1 MGGKSTRRTGC
12 GKTSGTRRTGCGK
25 TSGTR
30 RTGFKASGTWTP
42 TTTDGT
48 RTPVTTDG
56 TRTPATDGARL
67 TATYVTKRVTTGI
80 MARVMTGIMA
90 RVAAGVIAMIVA
102 AAMLFTPMIASAS
115 GPLSLK
121 VIGNIDF
128 RKYDNVSLRGMSRD
142 GSVAIVRAS
151 ASSDDDGTYFMVTP
165 KDTSITE
172 LDDSNDDYPVISTD
186 TKHVYY
192 IDGDQSVRMVDV
204 ASKKITTLNYMDDD
218 SAGSSSSDDSDD
230 DSDYSDDSDDAPSVQ
245 YANGNRLLVKYTDH
259 YGVGDIARHKMLST
273 LKVDEDG
280 ASTMATDSDLSHV
293 YVLNIPSDVSSSTLK
308 TYDAG
313 SGDVVSTMQAAIPE
327 DSVPSS
333 FNPDSGTTSFLFGGF
348 GGGTLLAYIYY
359 FGDATGPNG
368 PHIYRIDSKTGDMTT
383 FSSHRNSLVTANL
396 DYMMLAEDE
405 SGDVNQQLS
414 VYDVKDRNA
423 VSSLTVKSI
432 TTGKTIHSVTDR
444 DTIRKIL
451 KPLADPDEYPD
462 RYTPAYLSS
471 DGRYLVEAT
480 ASSLKRSEFSLL
492 DTASG
497 TLSTVM
503 PPESDTIA
511 LGDDGID
518 SLMLSADSGTMLAV
532 TGIKDKQSS
541 ESSYGRRIVVYDTG
555 IGGDAWTRPKTW
567 IMVGIG
573 AAVAVAAIVVII
585 IVARQVR
592 RRRRATAGVAGT
604 GMPPLPGAAAQPAT
618 TGHPVPLVPAP
629 VPQPGRTVPAVPRPA
644 APPAPSVPPSPQAW
658 PSVPAVPQPTA
669 PLPSV
674 PQPAQPE
681 RPRFCPQCGAPVA
694 DDDTRFCTRCGRQL
708 FSS

>member
-1 MGGKSTRRTGC
+1 MTAAIDATR
-12 GKTSGTRRTGCGK
+12 
-25 TSGTR
+25 
-30 RTGFKASGTWTP
+30 
-42 TTTDGT
+42 TTTT
-48 RTPVTTDG
+48 
-56 TRTPATDGARL
+56 
-67 TATYVTKRVTTGI
+67 RVT
-80 MARVMTGIMA
+80 ARVAERDTKHAAA

-128 RKYDNVSLRGMSRD
+128 RKYEKVSIRQWSRD

-151 ASSDDDGTYFMVTP
+151 DSSDDGTYFMVTP
-165 KDTSITE
+165 KDASITK

-186 TKHVYY
+186 AKHVYY
-192 IDGDQSVRMVDV
+192 IDDDQSVRMVDV

-218 SAGSSSSDDSDD
+218 SAGSSSSDDDSDYSDD
-230 DSDYSDDSDDAPSVQ
+230 DSDYSDDDSDYSDDDSDDSDDAPSVWH
-245 YANGNRLLVKYTDH
+245 ANGNRLVVAYSDH

-280 ASTMATDSDLSHV
+280 ASTMAMNSDLSHL
-293 YVLNIPSDVSSSTLK
+293 YVLNIPSGASSSTLK

-333 FNPDSGTTSFLFGGF
+333 FDPDSGTTSFLFGGF

-359 FGDATGPNG
+359 FGDVTGPDG
-368 PHIYRIDSKTGDMTT
+368 PYVYRIDSKTGDVTT
-383 FSSHRNSLVTANL
+383 ISNHRNSLVTANL
-396 DYMMLAEDE
+396 DYVMLAEDE

-414 VYDVKDRNA
+414 VYEVKGRNA
-423 VSSLTVKSI
+423 VSSLIVKSI

-451 KPLADPDEYPD
+451 KPFADPDEYPD
-462 RYTPAYLSS
+462 GNTPAYLSS

-480 ASSLKRSEFSLL
+480 TSSLKRSEFSLL
-492 DTASG
+492 DTVSG
-497 TLSTVM
+497 ALSTVT

-518 SLMLSADSGTMLAV
+518 SLALSTDSGTMLAV
-532 TGIKDKQSS
+532 TGIKDKQSG

-573 AAVAVAAIVVII
+573 AAVAVAAIVIVI
-585 IVARQVR
+585 IVARRSR
-592 RRRRATAGVAGT
+592 RRRRATAGGAGT
-604 GMPPLPGAAAQPAT
+604 GMPPLPVAAAQPAT
-618 TGHPVPLVPAP
+618 TGHPMPLTPAP
-629 VPQPGRTVPAVPRPA
+629 QAVRTGLAVPQPPV
-644 APPAPSVPPSPQAW
+644 PSVPQAW
-658 PSVPAVPQPTA
+658 PSVPSAPRPTA
-669 PLPSV
+669 PLPPV
-674 PQPAQPE
+674 AGQPTQPE
-681 RPRFCPQCGAPVA
+681 RPRFCPRCGAPVA
-694 DDDTRFCTRCGRQL
+694 GGDTRFCTRCGREL